1 MKWGIHISSEA
12 VKQMYKIDRSLV
24 SNLWVSLNAL
34 AEDPDRTH
42 FQPTEEDPSRYW
54 IGIDGDVVV
63 TFEILDEKHAIRVLK
78 IG

>member
-1 MKWGIHISSEA
+1 MSSEA
-12 VKQMYKIDRSLV
+12 VGQMYKIDRTLIP
-24 SNLWVSLNAL
+24 NLWATLNSLTA
-34 AEDPDRTH
+34 DPDKTH

-54 IGIDGDVVV
+54 IGMDGDVVV